1 MQQIPAGV
9 ENSEK
14 SRSGKGRRRKRFGS
28 LRQFLL
34 YVGPALMVSIAY
46 MDPGNYGTDLQAGA
60 GFKFGLVW
68 AVWLASG
75 MAMLLQYLSGKLGI
89 ASGYSLAELVR
100 QSLRRRGLVIS
111 YWLGAEI
118 AAAATDLA
126 EYLGTVIALNLL
138 FGIPLLYAAIFGAFD
153 VLIIM
158 AMATRKFRVLE
169 QFFMLLTSVLVIGLL
184 YQLFVVKP
192 SFAQVAYHSVVPGA
206 FSYDAILLVVGI
218 VGATVMPHALFVHSW
233 LTKNKLEMTDSGK
246 LLESRNGTM
255 NNGISPASKADPP
268 LASSSSSPPA
278 QERAKPSLETKQ
290 LTRKLHMKETI
301 LFLTIAAVV
310 NVGILLVATP
320 LYPNPNITIQETVQE
335 LGRIFAPIVGT
346 IFILTLLAS
355 GLLSSTLGTLS
366 GQVIM
371 EGLIEKRWNIWARRI
386 VTRFVNVFP
395 TTIAILLRVNPLSL
409 LIYSQVI
416 LSLMIPLP
424 MIPLVYYTSKRKF
437 MGELV
442 NSKLTTVFSII
453 TVALIVGLN
462 SYLILAG
469 I

>member
-1 MQQIPAGV
+1 
-9 ENSEK
+9 
-14 SRSGKGRRRKRFGS
+14 
-28 LRQFLL
+28 
-34 YVGPALMVSIAY
+34 
-46 MDPGNYGTDLQAGA
+46 
-60 GFKFGLVW
+60 
-68 AVWLASG
+68 
-75 MAMLLQYLSGKLGI
+75 
-89 ASGYSLAELVR
+89 
-100 QSLRRRGLVIS
+100 
-111 YWLGAEI
+111 
-118 AAAATDLA
+118 
-126 EYLGTVIALNLL
+126 
-138 FGIPLLYAAIFGAFD
+138 
-153 VLIIM
+153 
-158 AMATRKFRVLE
+158 
-169 QFFMLLTSVLVIGLL
+169 
-184 YQLFVVKP
+184 
-192 SFAQVAYHSVVPGA
+192 
-206 FSYDAILLVVGI
+206 
-218 VGATVMPHALFVHSW
+218 
-233 LTKNKLEMTDSGK
+233 
-246 LLESRNGTM
+246 
-255 NNGISPASKADPP
+255 
-268 LASSSSSPPA
+268 
-278 QERAKPSLETKQ
+278 
-290 LTRKLHMKETI
+290 MKETI